1 MIIFAPFIAIWAWFT
16 SLGLVRAIAL
26 LIGIGF
32 CGVLLISLG
41 FTAADAINSPAEETA
56 EHEYHKEPKALNLS
70 SDGPLGK
77 FDRVQLQRGL
87 QVYTEVCAAC
97 HGINRVSFRD
107 LEALG
112 YNEGQIKA
120 YAGSGNFWKIE
131 VPTVNPDTGEA
142 ATRKA
147 TPADRF
153 PSPYLNDTAAR
164 AANNNALPPDL
175 SLISKARE
183 GGAAYTY
190 SLLTGYQEQ
199 PAELLKHFPTAK
211 TPDGLYYNPYFA
223 NLNLAMPPPLTS
235 DGQVTYAE
243 GSPPATVDQMAKD
256 VSAFLVWTAEPKLE
270 NRHRTGIVVVIFLL
284 FATIFG
290 YMSYQNIWAEAK
302 RKVAPK
308 GPLDPGNQAKRTR
321 AAKKAGM

>member
-1 MIIFAPFIAIWAWFT
+1 MIRLFSYAAGAVIT
-16 SLGLVRAIAL
+16 L
-26 LIGIGF
+26 
-32 CGVLLISLG
+32 VLLISLFG
-41 FTAADAINSPAEETA
+41 TVRDAISSPTEETA
-56 EHEYHKEPKALNLS
+56 EHKFHREAKPLKLA
-70 SDGPLGK
+70 SDGPFGK
-77 FDRVQLQRGL
+77 FDRAQLQRGL

-97 HGINRVSFRD
+97 HGINLVSFRD
-107 LEALG
+107 LKDLG

-120 YAGSGNFWKIE
+120 FAGSGNFWKIE
-131 VPTVNPDTGEA
+131 VPSVNPDTGEA

-153 PSPYLNDTAAR
+153 PAPYANDTAAR
-164 AANNNALPPDL
+164 AANRNSLPPDL
-175 SLISKARE
+175 SLIAKARE

-190 SLLTGYQEQ
+190 SLLTGYQPQ

-211 TPDGLYYNPYFA
+211 TPEGLYYNPYFA

-235 DGQVTYAE
+235 DGQVTYGE
-243 GSPPATVDQMAKD
+243 GAPPATIDQMAKD

-284 FATIFG
+284 FATVLG

-308 GPLDPGNQAKRTR
+308 GVLDPANMAKRKR
-321 AAKKAGM
+321 AAKKAGMPS